1 MTNEQ
6 NPFDAEEQARLD
18 AQRDAE
24 RDFEGDDFENEDD
37 FEAAS
42 QANEE
47 FARMAPSEAE
57 AAAEALQ
64 AAATQ
69 IETLTDEVASLKDRI
84 LREMAEMENLRRRSA
99 KEKADASKFA
109 ISGFARDMISVGD
122 NLDRALQALPADV
135 RANAADE
142 IKNLFTGVEMT
153 NQEMMN
159 IFDRHGI
166 KPLKPLDE
174 KFNPNFHQA
183 MFEVPNTEIPNGTIV
198 EVVQV
203 GYAIGD
209 RVLRPALV
217 GVSKGGPKNVAP
229 VAAPEADNVV
239 DFGTED
245 NLGGKIDTSA

>member
-1 MTNEQ
+1 MNNPN
-6 NPFDAEEQARLD
+6 NPFDPEEQARQD
-18 AQRDAE
+18 AMRDAE
-24 RDFEGDDFENEDD
+24 QDFADDEFENDDD

-42 QANEE
+42 QANDESS
-47 FARMAPSEAE
+47 RMAPSEAS

-69 IETLTDEVASLKDRI
+69 IETLTDEVTSLKDRL

-109 ISGFARDMISVGD
+109 ITGFARDMISVGD
-122 NLDRALQALPADV
+122 NLDRALQALPTDV
-135 RANAADE
+135 REQAADE

-153 NQEMMN
+153 NQEMLN

-166 KPLKPLDE
+166 KQVKPIDE

-183 MFEVPNTEIPNGTIV
+183 MFEVPNTEIPNGTVV

-217 GVSKGGPKNVAP
+217 GVSKGGPKTVAQP
-229 VAAPEADNVV
+229 ASANAENVV
-239 DFGTED
+239 DFNSDD

>member
-1 MTNEQ
+1 MNNPQ
-6 NPFDAEEQARLD
+6 NPYDAEQQARM
-18 AQRDAE
+18 DAE
-24 RDFEGDDFENEDD
+24 REMANDDFAENDD

-42 QANEE
+42 EANDEIS
-47 FARMAPSEAE
+47 RMAPSEAE

-69 IETLTDEVASLKDRI
+69 IETLTEEVASLKDRL

-99 KEKADASKFA
+99 KEKADANKFA
-109 ISGFARDMISVGD
+109 ITGFARDMISVGD

-153 NQEMMN
+153 NQEMLN

-166 KPLKPLDE
+166 KQVKPVDE
-174 KFNPNFHQA
+174 KFDPNFHQA
-183 MFEVPNTEIPNGTIV
+183 MFEVPNAEIPNGTV
-198 EVVQV
+198 TEVVQV

-217 GVSKGGPKNVAP
+217 GVSKGGPKIVANEP
-229 VAAPEADNVV
+229 T
-239 DFGTED
+239 TEP
-245 NLGGKIDTSA
+245 NLGGSIDTNA

>member
-1 MTNEQ
+1 MNNPQ
-6 NPFDAEEQARLD
+6 NPFDAEEQARM
-18 AQRDAE
+18 DAE
-24 RDFEGDDFENEDD
+24 RDFETNDFDDDND

-42 QANEE
+42 EANDE
-47 FARMAPSEAE
+47 ASRMAPSEVE

-69 IETLTDEVASLKDRI
+69 IETLTEEVASLKDRL

-99 KEKADASKFA
+99 KEKIDASKFA
-109 ISGFARDMISVGD
+109 ITGFARDMISVGD

-135 RANAADE
+135 RENAADE

-153 NQEMMN
+153 NQEMLN
-159 IFDRHGI
+159 VFDRNGI
-166 KPLKPLDE
+166 KQLNPKDE

-183 MFEVPNTEIPNGTIV
+183 MFEVPNTEIPNGTV
-198 EVVQV
+198 TEVVQV

-217 GVSKGGPKNVAP
+217 GVSKGGPKFAPQVVA
-229 VAAPEADNVV
+229 DTTTT
-239 DFGTED
+239 TEPD
-245 NLGGKIDTSA
+245 LGGSIDTSA

>member
-1 MTNEQ
+1 MTNGN
-6 NPFDAEEQARLD
+6 NPFDPEEQARQD
-18 AQRDAE
+18 AMHDAE
-24 RDFEGDDFENEDD
+24 HEFAEDDFENDED

-42 QANEE
+42 AANDEPS
-47 FARMAPSEAE
+47 RMAPSEVE

-69 IETLTDEVASLKDRI
+69 IETLTDEVASLKDRL

-99 KEKADASKFA
+99 KEKVDASKFA
-109 ISGFARDMISVGD
+109 ITGFARDMISVGD
-122 NLDRALQALPADV
+122 NLDRALQALPDDV
-135 RANAADE
+135 RENAADE

-166 KPLKPLDE
+166 KQIKPLDE

-183 MFEVPNTEIPNGTIV
+183 MFEVPNTEIANGTVV

-203 GYAIGD
+203 GYAIGE

-217 GVSKGGPKNVAP
+217 GISKGGPKFV
-229 VAAPEADNVV
+229 VETDNVV
-239 DFGTED
+239 DFD
-245 NLGGKIDTSA
+245 NNDELGGKIDTSA

>member
-1 MTNEQ
+1 MPNSN
-6 NPFDAEEQARLD
+6 NPFDPEEQARMD
-18 AQRDAE
+18 AMRDLA
-24 RDFEGDDFENEDD
+24 DDEFSENED

-42 QANEE
+42 QANDE

-69 IETLTDEVASLKDRI
+69 IETLTEEVASLKDRL

-99 KEKADASKFA
+99 KEKADANKFA
-109 ISGFARDMISVGD
+109 ISSFARDMISVGD

-135 RANAADE
+135 RAAAADE

-153 NQEMMN
+153 NQEMLN

-166 KPLKPLDE
+166 KQLKPLDE

-183 MFEVPNTEIPNGTIV
+183 MFEVPNTEIANGTIV

-217 GVSKGGPKNVAP
+217 GVSKGGPKVVP
-229 VAAPEADNVV
+229 QPAATDIDNVI
-239 DFGTED
+239 DIND
-245 NLGGKIDTSA
+245 DLGGKIDTSA

>member
-1 MTNEQ
+1 MTNPQ
-6 NPFDAEEQARLD
+6 NPFDAEEQARMD

-24 RDFEGDDFENEDD
+24 RDLDGDDFDD
-37 FEAAS
+37 GDQYDSAD
-42 QANEE
+42 QP
-47 FARMAPSEAE
+47 RMAPSEAE

-69 IETLTDEVASLKDRI
+69 IETLTDEVVSLKDRL

-99 KEKADASKFA
+99 KEKVDATKFA
-109 ISGFARDMISVGD
+109 ITAFARDMISVGD
-122 NLDRALQALPADV
+122 NLDRALQALPDDV
-135 RANAADE
+135 RENAADE

-166 KPLKPLDE
+166 KQLNPKDE

-183 MFEVPNTEIPNGTIV
+183 MFEVPNAEIPNGTV
-198 EVVQV
+198 TEVVQV

-217 GVSKGGPKNVAP
+217 GVSKGGPKTAPQLVAE
-229 VAAPEADNVV
+229 PEPTA
-239 DFGTED
+239 EP
-245 NLGGKIDTSA
+245 NLGGSIDTSA

>member
-1 MTNEQ
+1 M
-6 NPFDAEEQARLD
+6 
-18 AQRDAE
+18 DAE
-24 RDFEGDDFENEDD
+24 RDFETNDFDDDND

-42 QANEE
+42 EANDE
-47 FARMAPSEAE
+47 ASRMAPSEVE

-69 IETLTDEVASLKDRI
+69 IETLTEEVASLKDRL

-109 ISGFARDMISVGD
+109 ITGFARDMISVGD

-135 RANAADE
+135 RENAADE

-166 KPLKPLDE
+166 KQLNPKNE

-183 MFEVPNTEIPNGTIV
+183 MFEVPNTEIPNGTV
-198 EVVQV
+198 TEVVQV

-217 GVSKGGPKNVAP
+217 GVSKGGPKFAPQVVA
-229 VAAPEADNVV
+229 DTTTT
-239 DFGTED
+239 TEPD
-245 NLGGKIDTSA
+245 LGGSIDTSA